1 MEMKQTKDT
10 INSEDIGEN
19 KVASELV
26 SSALYCCF
34 CSCWFCF
41 VVVVV
46 VVDVSGG
53 KPLDLRPAF
62 FKAIQAIVAQAGCC

>member
-1 MEMKQTKDT
+1 MEMKHTKDT
-10 INSEDIGEN
+10 SEDIGEN

-34 CSCWFCF
+34 RSCWFCF
-41 VVVVV
+41 VVVV